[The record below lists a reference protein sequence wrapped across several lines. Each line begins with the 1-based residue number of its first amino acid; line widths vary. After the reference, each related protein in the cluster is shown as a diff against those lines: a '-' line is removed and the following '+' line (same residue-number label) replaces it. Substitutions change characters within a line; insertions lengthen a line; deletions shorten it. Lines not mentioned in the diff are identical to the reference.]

1 MSILERFSTIIKANI
16 NDLLDRA
23 EDPAKMMDQYMR
35 QLMSDLADVKRET
48 ASVIAEESRI
58 QRQLEEKR
66 QESAKNADLARRALQ
81 LSNEDD
87 ARVFLAKKQELEK
100 RIEELQKMY
109 DVAHENSMRM
119 RQVHDKLVS
128 DAETLRQRREAI
140 LTAEGEKQSR
150 ILVAEGHKES
160 KILEAE
166 AEKQAAILHAEAVK
180 EAKIREAEGEAA
192 AIEAVQKA
200 TADAIRL
207 LNEANAGD
215 AVIKLKAL
223 EAFSKAADGQATKI
237 IIPSEIQGLAGLA
250 EGVVSAV
257 QK

>member
-48 ASVIAEESRI
+48 ASVMAEESRI

-140 LTAEGEKQSR
+140 QSKMALARAQEKAANVMGSHIGADESR
-150 ILVAEGHKES
+150 LGD
-160 KILEAE
+160 
-166 AEKQAAILHAEAVK
+166 AIARMEDK
-180 EAKIREAEGEAA
+180 
-192 AIEAVQKA
+192 
-200 TADAIRL
+200 ADAMLDRSNAMQS
-207 LNEANAGD
+207 LNETPLDPAAE
-215 AVIKLKAL
+215 L
-223 EAFSKAADGQATKI
+223 EKRMRTA
-237 IIPSEIQGLAGLA
+237 
-250 EGVVSAV
+250 
-257 QK
+257 QKMPLSRMSSRR